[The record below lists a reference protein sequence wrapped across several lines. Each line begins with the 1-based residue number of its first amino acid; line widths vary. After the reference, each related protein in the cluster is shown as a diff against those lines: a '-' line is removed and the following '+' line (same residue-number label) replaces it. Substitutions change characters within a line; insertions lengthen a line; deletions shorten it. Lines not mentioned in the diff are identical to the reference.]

1 MSTPRITMDDGDD
14 NYAAPNIDWSKPEL
28 QDIVQCGKAFD
39 RWWAVQDTE
48 DRDKG
53 AEECAFHEGWV

>member
-1 MSTPRITMDDGDD
+1 MDDGDD